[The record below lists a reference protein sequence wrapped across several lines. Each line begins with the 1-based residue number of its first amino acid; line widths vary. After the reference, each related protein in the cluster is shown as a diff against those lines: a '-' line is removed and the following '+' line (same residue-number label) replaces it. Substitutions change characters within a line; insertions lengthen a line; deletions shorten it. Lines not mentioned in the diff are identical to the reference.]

1 MESMEKEDIDKLERI
16 GKNFTSKIKGLE
28 KLRKLKMYSMKEG
41 EIYMI
46 IYIYILLLDDLIPR
60 LGALFKGAIWVKQF
74 CVA

>member
-28 KLRKLKMYSMKEG
+28 KLRELKMYSMNEG

-46 IYIYILLLDDLIPR
+46 IKTWQQIENTRENI
-60 LGALFKGAIWVKQF
+60 
-74 CVA
+74 